1 MSYPAPTV
9 TIASETISEG
19 PKSPKKFLEAMP
31 PMATACMKCMHEV
44 HWNLQLSWLL
54 LISIHQCIPVL
65 IFFFLMLYTQWIY
78 SVFGDLLLLCNNR
91 DGDISYSSEAQAQV
105 LVSEVV
111 CDEIDMM

>member
-1 MSYPAPTV
+1 
-9 TIASETISEG
+9 
-19 PKSPKKFLEAMP
+19 
-31 PMATACMKCMHEV
+31 
-44 HWNLQLSWLL
+44 
-54 LISIHQCIPVL
+54 
-65 IFFFLMLYTQWIY
+65 MLYTQWIY